1 VSFWPLA
8 MMRAELKG
16 LHSPDPSAPPLAQ
29 PPKRASNAVRCVT
42 AVILGWVAFA
52 GSQTVFLELWNRTV
66 HRPVFHYLKERDEVW
81 LLNLVM
87 ETAVPLLGG
96 LLGSLACIKIDRRP
110 WWRSPASLATLAS
123 AVWVRK
129 LAGTGTLFMP
139 RAWLFLLVSVVSI
152 LGGAFLFSRRPAPP
166 MRAQGVGRR

>member
-1 VSFWPLA
+1 
-8 MMRAELKG
+8 MMRAESKG
-16 LHSPDPSAPPLAQ
+16 LHAPDPYAPPLAQ
-29 PPKRASNAVRCVT
+29 PPKRASTAIRCVI
-42 AVILGWVAFA
+42 AVILGWLAFA
-52 GSQTVFLELWNRTV
+52 GSQMVFLEIWNRTV
-66 HRPVFHYLKERDEVW
+66 HRTVFRYLEERDEVW

-96 LLGSLACIKIDRRP
+96 LLGSLVCIKIDRRP

-129 LAGTGTLFMP
+129 LARTGTFFIP

-152 LGGAFLFSRRPAPP
+152 LGGAILFSRRPAPP
-166 MRAQGVGRR
+166 VRAQEGRA